1 LSCSESGLARSA
13 DQHQKPKPSAY
24 QCLKNP
30 HLTEAIPKSKLLYL
44 HERKKW
50 RAWLKK
56 NYKSKDEIWLVYAK
70 KQSGEPRI
78 SYNDAVEEALC
89 FGWIDSIVKT
99 VDEDHFAQRFSV
111 RKNNSMW
118 SQPNIERL
126 RLLVADVQIMPEFIE
141 GLPDLSGEDFKI
153 PPDILEAI
161 RANDEAW
168 KHFQDFSAPYI
179 RIRISYIDGARSRPE
194 EFEKRLSNF
203 IAKSEQNKL
212 IGQSGM
218 EKYY

>member
-1 LSCSESGLARSA
+1 MTEPISE
-13 DQHQKPKPSAY
+13 
-24 QCLKNP
+24 
-30 HLTEAIPKSKLLYL
+30 TKLLRL
-44 HERKKW
+44 SDRKKW

-56 NYKSKDEIWLVYAK
+56 HHKSEDEIWLVYAK
-70 KQSGEPRI
+70 KHTGKPRI

-111 RKNNSMW
+111 RKNTSTW

-126 RLLVADVQIMPEFIE
+126 RLLVAEDQIMPEVLE
-141 GLPDLSGEDFKI
+141 ALPDLSGDDFEV

-161 RANDEAW
+161 KGNDKAW
-168 KHFQDFSAPYI
+168 NNFQAFSAPYI
-179 RIRISYIDGARSRPE
+179 RIRISYIESGRSRPE
-194 EFEKRLSNF
+194 EFNRRLENF
-203 IAKSEQNKL
+203 IKKTEANKL
-212 IGQSGM
+212 IGQGAT

>member
-1 LSCSESGLARSA
+1 MHHR
-13 DQHQKPKPSAY
+13 PKS
-24 QCLKNP
+24 Q
-30 HLTEAIPKSKLLYL
+30 HLTDPISEAKLLRVS
-44 HERKKW
+44 ERKKW

-56 NYKSKDEIWLVYAK
+56 NYKSNDEIWLVYAK
-70 KQSGEPRI
+70 KHTGKPRI

-89 FGWIDSIVKT
+89 FGWIDSIVNT

-111 RKNNSMW
+111 RKNDSMW

-126 RLLVADVQIMPEFIE
+126 RLLVADNQIMPEFLE
-141 GLPDLSGEDFKI
+141 ALPDLSGDEFEV

-161 RANDEAW
+161 KANHEAW
-168 KHFQDFSAPYI
+168 NNFQGFSAPYI